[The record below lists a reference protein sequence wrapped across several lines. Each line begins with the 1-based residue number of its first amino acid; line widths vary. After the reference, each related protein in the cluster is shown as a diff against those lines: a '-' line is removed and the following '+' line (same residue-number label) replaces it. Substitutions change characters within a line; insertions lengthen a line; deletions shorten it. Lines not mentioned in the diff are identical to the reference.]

1 MNFPDEMSKEDIKNA
16 IDNDIYPQFL
26 ASKKQQQPEDNSS
39 DLVRGFKAYPSGLQE
54 TFGGAQTL
62 LGVGAEKTFGKSGVS
77 DYLIEKGSK
86 NLKEAEAEQQRTAK
100 PTDEFTN
107 AWEAGIGAVI
117 TDWLPYQIGSGAAN
131 LLETAA
137 VAATGAAVG
146 SIAVPGAGTLG
157 GGLTGFVSKK
167 LIQNGIKEA
176 AEKVLKERGKDAA
189 EAFIQAE
196 SKKVVSAEVAAL
208 AEAGAKKAIGSTAA
222 MVGQAGFHGMGEVT
236 GAAVQE
242 AERQGL
248 TARDI
253 DLGRVLPAVAVHS
266 AADFI
271 ANKIGLGALDG
282 LASPTKSMLLNVA
295 KSIGVTGLKEVPP
308 EVLQTAMELYG
319 AGLPLDDQAAIHK
332 YINTAAAAFG
342 MSVVPGGIGGM
353 RSRVVEKAADP
364 TAPDQ
369 TGLDQTNALGQIA
382 DPATADQGL
391 LALPAPEKLLALP
404 APATLVEPEPM
415 QPSLQNP
422 LGDFTYDNFNPEQM
436 RALNDLRKAD
446 GKPKLPQTFSIE
458 DIADLSPAKGVL
470 DALITAKSGYNGEQ
484 VTFQQLID
492 IAQLKNIDITTQGF
506 RDFLRRATGTEELEN
521 LSPPQLFAATKALDS
536 IEPFEEMTILPTDV
550 SNATHYTPQQYNKA
564 IGGIDLAFK
573 EVGGKPLGRQ
583 AMLTEI
589 KDFTGLK
596 DRDAER
602 ILQQAIRDG
611 HIEQR
616 DEVRN
621 VNGEQKV
628 VPSFMPAQNVE
639 QLPGGMDIRK
649 QKFKQ
654 ADGSTKEQFVY
665 YDNDEPVAR
674 FDDQYQAERYGIT
687 QQPDNVLDRIVKS
700 YKDQRGLRAQRYGV
714 LAEREIESR
723 KNPEINRAVT
733 TKQGEE
739 GATERLGELGITY
752 VEFKPEVKEALPE
765 IMRILAPALNKLGL
779 SRIGIKLA
787 DTIDN
792 GGTDGFYFKGIITIA
807 LDQDNPLGIMRHEV
821 IHALKA
827 LGVFTPSELKTL
839 EKFAKKSLAEGQFF
853 DQKMQDLYKE
863 KYLQTH
869 PDLNGFDEYMQEEVM
884 AEAFRYFT
892 GNKPPA
898 GFFQNMMYRLNAM
911 FRAIGNAFRSVKLT
925 TPEQIF
931 ADIESGEIGSRTGT
945 NEQEDN
951 APSYALRPNMS
962 TKEGIIQDGIKRYAE
977 ALKRHRIGEL
987 EFREMAPRKL
997 NALDKI
1003 HDGIVTRLQSSGI
1016 SKQEAEELVYQKVVP
1031 SARQSV
1037 YRPDEKRYSLVR
1049 PAVAG
1054 ETEISTQNPQGAK
1067 RKYDPITQMLS
1078 IDEAAVREGMKLNP
1092 KNKKAIINAIKGYGF
1107 IPNGTPDSQ
1116 AIEVFK
1122 QNIVNNLLY
1131 LYNSVPEDT
1140 RQRSKLW
1147 YDGANRMAID
1157 MGKAFGVTK
1166 EQVAGIMAA
1175 MSPQKDWFQN
1185 VSMAERALD
1194 ILTTQGNKSWDDN
1207 MLKYAESYVNESKDR
1222 KELEKRKMA
1231 FEKIKDV
1238 AKKGTTLDK
1247 MGPNEAAAFVR
1258 AYDEAFNSRE
1268 YRIVTPEGGFGGL
1281 VTKANGEPATMM
1293 WSTYDPI
1300 KKSVLIYRDG
1310 SRPNISNQ
1318 LGAEHKIRSFYN
1330 NIAAPKS
1337 DIGHVTIDTHAV
1349 AAALFEALAG
1359 SDEPV
1364 THNFGGTGKSSLIGV
1379 GGTYGIIADAYR
1391 TAAAQVNMLPRE
1403 MQSITWEAVRGLFNA
1418 DIKNTIKPKIRSEWE
1433 KYKKGELSF
1442 EQARENAVK
1451 IATTAQGVTDNKIP
1465 EPDWKDSGKGQ
1476 FVSAGGASYDKSFKP
1491 EGDVRLRPQESIREK
1506 LSVNLSAVTESIP
1519 GLAELY
1525 KRSKGKDLKAYA
1537 LLQRVAEARLNYL
1550 LGGTGAKI
1558 TVDDI
1563 KGVFLGDREPS
1574 IAAIISFDESQMKPV
1589 LAALAQFAE
1598 SFNQIQVHV
1607 RQPTA
1612 FKFGHK
1618 YGDGSYATVVYK
1630 IELKKSL
1637 SESAIAKIIDESG
1650 LQGFSV
1656 SKDTLTAYWVDENK
1670 NSQESKDEF
1679 AKQLKQVH
1687 KLVGKLDSNPKQTIE
1702 RLFVYGTKDSGAPI
1716 GYDKISGDLRTAEGS
1731 DTKTAKLIADYL
1743 DDGDIEPFKQK
1754 PLTQGQTKDQK
1765 LLYQIFTKLPEND
1778 LKNPLV
1784 RKAYN
1789 HLIKDLIKQYKTLPI
1804 KAEVVTNVT
1813 LNGNTYSYFGEKSEE
1828 LKEALSK
1835 GMTEAEADQAIKY
1848 LVDNYGEPNPA
1859 WKDGLLSKIEPDKV
1873 TLYGNIADNMRRD
1886 VSENNRLKVYKTA
1899 PQSFGPKNANFSGH
1913 PLLKDSGLK
1922 DINGYPMLFND
1933 LLRVVHDYYAHN
1945 LSNASFGPQGEFTA
1959 QRNHM
1964 AVTPDPWSRWAIIAE
1979 TRAQNAWQNFRPEV
1993 EGMSL
1998 KDRPYAA
2005 QKAALPPIDF
2015 VLTGNEKLDAPVRV
2029 LMDELT
2035 PAQRLGSLK
2044 ESDAGG
2050 FKGTSVKPP
2059 KPPKTAEKENVESP
2073 AGAVLSIRAPNTPAF
2088 KRWFGDSK
2096 VVNKDG
2102 SPKVMYHGTA
2112 RDITEFRP
2120 KQAGAIFVTEKPD
2133 FAEGFASN
2141 SINYMRGELLKQ
2153 NPDLKEEGA
2162 NYILDKAVKDG
2173 WLSKK
2178 EANNYR
2184 DLYMK
2189 GLEPDFD
2196 NIISLNEEGYLN
2208 FLDQYLTSSEN
2219 IMPLFVR
2226 AEKPFDYDDPKSI
2239 EAIRPFVKTKD
2250 ADDLLNRA
2258 SMGLWQAIESN
2269 MVQDAIKKA
2278 GFDSFYV
2285 NEGGVKNLAVYEPN
2299 QLKSATGNT
2308 GAFGR
2313 DTGDIRYAIRPPSG
2327 PVNEPLITKVGTQAT
2342 TKQQVTTAYEETVKA
2357 YKSSD
2362 LRQKARIALVDPSSA
2377 LAQSLAALPHFDM
2390 NGTLRA
2396 DMIYHAGKQG
2406 INLIKN
2412 GMVTGDV
2419 VVSKDGSLEVKDSK
2433 DNLAAAAKLA
2443 DSIDNNPY
2451 VRATTDKGRSVSGR
2465 QYVGEIARILRGAD
2479 IIADDAQTR
2488 ADGLAKIAASK
2499 AMYKRVK
2506 GMPLT
2511 KQRVALVRQ
2520 MAKLRSEGLKESKVN
2535 REKQVNKAQI
2545 AWAEHQLKSVPE
2557 VKEILRIWKAVNTGL
2572 VDLHESVGI
2581 LSKERADE
2589 FRGRDRYVPL
2599 FKAREDL
2606 EDTVFN
2612 FSGTGAKSVAKGHK
2626 LEGSEAIRNIWENV
2640 DKQYASM
2647 VATAYENQTRKV
2659 AAEQLISL
2667 SPTTGSKFAE
2677 TTKNPKDSRINL
2689 RYLEDGKIV
2698 NVIVENPND
2707 VAAFQMMNYELG
2719 PIMKAVSGLSKTL
2732 RVGALLNPMFWLK
2745 QLIRDPI
2752 HATIV
2757 AGTGIITPFH
2767 SARGFIKILS
2777 KNSKEADI
2785 LARHGVIGAY
2795 DSTLSMAQYLKD
2807 VGKEGSTPSG
2817 MQKLFHKLMSIH
2829 EASDAATRVEIFKK
2843 AKADG
2848 IKKGMTEEDA
2858 INYGVFK
2865 AREAINFAVHGNS
2878 STINQLRHSIPFF
2891 SAALTSLDTVYRS
2904 ATGFGLSGKE
2914 KAEAKAQFK
2923 RRAMMMFAMS
2933 LAYAMMLQGD
2943 EEYEKLPD
2951 HVKDNNWLMPNPVG
2965 KGFIKF
2971 ATPFEVGFL
2980 FKTIPEVMV
2989 RTMAGTSTGKEAIAS
3004 IQKGLIQ
3011 NLPGGG
3017 VIFSQAIKPA
3027 VEVITNHSFFTGNP
3041 VESIGDQGKSVAN
3054 RGQRASETA
3063 KMLSR
3068 FGLDKIGLSPAKI
3081 DHLIQGYFAEL
3092 GTFVTSAVDTLI
3104 YAAEG
3109 KTPPAKNFESMQAL
3123 KPFLT
3128 DRNVNKAVSDFYEIE
3143 KSAREVVT
3151 DLNDM
3156 KKKGM
3161 IKDIAALV
3169 GDEENRKKIAIEP
3182 MLRKTM
3188 EGMAKIRAQIGYLR
3202 ENEAGM
3208 TAEDRRDKINEL
3220 TQYMNQYAAQGVK
3233 AAKSMGLR

>member
-1 MNFPDEMSKEDIKNA
+1 MSIEAQLFDGTVLEFPDGTERSVIESTVQRLTAERRPKD
-16 IDNDIYPQFL
+16 D
-26 ASKKQQQPEDNSS
+26 SS

-54 TFGGAQTL
+54 TFGGAQAL

-77 DYLIEKGSK
+77 DYLIERGTK

-107 AWEAGIGAVI
+107 AWEAGIGTVI

-137 VAATGAAVG
+137 VAATGAVVG

-208 AEAGAKKAIGSTAA
+208 AEAGAKKAIGSGAA

-236 GAAVQE
+236 SGAVQE

-253 DLGRVLPAVAVHS
+253 DLGRVLPAVAIHS

-271 ANKIGLGALDG
+271 SNKIGLGALDG
-282 LASPTKSMLLNVA
+282 LAAPTKSMLLNVA
-295 KSIGVTGLKEVPP
+295 KSIGVTGFKEVPP
-308 EVLQTAMELYG
+308 ELLQTAMELYG
-319 AGLPLDDQAAIHK
+319 AGLPLDDQEAINK

-353 RSRVVEKAADP
+353 RSRVVEKAA
-364 TAPDQ
+364 APDQ
-369 TGLDQTNALGQIA
+369 TGLDQTNALGQTPDQLGQQTAIPLDNFAPANPADAFHPAIA
-382 DPATADQGL
+382 GQS
-391 LALPAPEKLLALP
+391 LLALP

-415 QPSLQNP
+415 QTSLQNP
-422 LGDFTYDNFNPEQM
+422 LGSFTYDNFTPVQIK
-436 RALNDLRKAD
+436 ALNDLRKAE

-470 DALITAKSGYNGEQ
+470 DSLITAKSGYNGEQ

-506 RDFLRRATGTEELEN
+506 RDFLRRATGTEKLED

-536 IEPFEEMTILPTDV
+536 VQPFEEMTILPADV
-550 SNATHYTPQQYNKA
+550 SNATHYTPDQYNKA

-573 EVGGKPLGRQ
+573 EIEGKPLGRQ

-602 ILQQAIRDG
+602 ILQQAIREG

-665 YDNDEPVAR
+665 YDNDEPVAK

-700 YKDQRGLRAQRYGV
+700 YKDQRGLRAQRYGA

-765 IMRILAPALNKLGL
+765 IMNILAPALNKLGL

-945 NEQEDN
+945 AEVGQPRYSINDKKETAPEGIPQNLFDLQRKYAKITAMANERIPSKLNSKGVAPRTQDLKREETMSFRRLNKAVEDYVGVENDGDTANAAYKMLVRLAEASNKFNEDN
-951 APSYALRPNMS
+951 D
-962 TKEGIIQDGIKRYAE
+962 I
-977 ALKRHRIGEL
+977 
-987 EFREMAPRKL
+987 
-997 NALDKI
+997 
-1003 HDGIVTRLQSSGI
+1003 
-1016 SKQEAEELVYQKVVP
+1016 
-1031 SARQSV
+1031 
-1037 YRPDEKRYSLVR
+1037 RYSLVR

-1092 KNKKAIINAIKGYGF
+1092 KNKKAIISAIKGYGF
-1107 IPNGTPDSQ
+1107 IPNDTPDSQ
-1116 AIEVFK
+1116 VIEVFK

-1194 ILTTQGNKSWDDN
+1194 VLTTQGNKAWDAN
-1207 MLKYAESYVNESKDR
+1207 MLKYAESYVNEAKDR
-1222 KELEKRKMA
+1222 AELEKRQIA
-1231 FEKIKDV
+1231 FEQIKKV
-1238 AKKGTTLDK
+1238 AKKGTVLDK
-1247 MGPNEAAAFVR
+1247 MNANDAAAFIR
-1258 AYDEAFNSRE
+1258 AYDEAFNSRD
-1268 YRIVTPEGGFGGL
+1268 YRIVTPEGGFGGF

-1318 LGAEHKIRSFYN
+1318 LGEEHKIRSFYN

-1391 TAAAQVNMLPRE
+1391 TAAAQVGMLPRE

-1418 DIKNTIKPKIRSEWE
+1418 DIKNTIKPKIRDEWS

-1451 IATTAQGVTDNKIP
+1451 IATSAQGVTDNKIP
-1465 EPDWKDSGKGQ
+1465 EPDWKDSGKGK
-1476 FVSAGGASYDKSFKP
+1476 FVSAGGTSYDKSFKP
-1491 EGDVRLRPQESIREK
+1491 EGGVRLRPKESIREK
-1506 LSVNLSAVTESIP
+1506 LSVNLAAVTESIP
-1519 GLAELY
+1519 GLKELY
-1525 KRSKGKDLKAYA
+1525 ERAKGKDLNAYK
-1537 LLQRVAEARLNYL
+1537 LLQRVAEARLRFL
-1550 LGGTGAKI
+1550 LGGTKAKI

-1574 IAAIISFDESQMKPV
+1574 IASIIAFDESEMKPV

-1612 FKFGHK
+1612 YEFGHK
-1618 YGDGSYATVVYK
+1618 YGDGSYATAVYR

-1637 SESAIAKIIDESG
+1637 NEATIAQIIEESG
-1650 LQGFSV
+1650 LKGFSV
-1656 SKDTLTAYWVDENK
+1656 SKDTLTAYWVDNNVKGSE
-1670 NSQESKDEF
+1670 DEF
-1679 AKQLKQVH
+1679 AKQIKQVND
-1687 KLVGKLDSNPKQTIE
+1687 LVGKLDSKPKQSIE

-1743 DDGDIEPFKQK
+1743 EDGDIKPFKQK

-1765 LLYQIFTKLPEND
+1765 LLYQIFTKLPNND

-1789 HLIKDLIKQYKTLPI
+1789 HLTKDLIKQYKTLPI
-1804 KAEVVTNVT
+1804 KAEVVTDVT
-1813 LNGNTYSYFGEKSEE
+1813 LDGKTYSYFGKESKK
-1828 LKEALSK
+1828 LKDALSR

-1859 WKDGLLSKIEPDKV
+1859 WTGMLGKIKRDES

-1886 VSENNRLKVYKTA
+1886 VSENNRLKVYKTS
-1899 PQSFGPKNANFSGH
+1899 PETFGPKGSNFAGH

-1945 LSNASFGPQGEFTA
+1945 LSNATFGPSGEFAA

-1998 KDRPYAA
+1998 MDRPYAA

-2015 VLTGNEKLDAPVRV
+2015 VLTGDEKLDAPVRV

-2044 ESDAGG
+2044 ESDAKD

-2073 AGAVLSIRAPNTPAF
+2073 AGA
-2088 KRWFGDSK
+2088 
-2096 VVNKDG
+2096 
-2102 SPKVMYHGTA
+2102 
-2112 RDITEFRP
+2112 
-2120 KQAGAIFVTEKPD
+2120 
-2133 FAEGFASN
+2133 
-2141 SINYMRGELLKQ
+2141 
-2153 NPDLKEEGA
+2153 
-2162 NYILDKAVKDG
+2162 
-2173 WLSKK
+2173 
-2178 EANNYR
+2178 
-2184 DLYMK
+2184 
-2189 GLEPDFD
+2189 
-2196 NIISLNEEGYLN
+2196 SL
-2208 FLDQYLTSSEN
+2208 
-2219 IMPLFVR
+2219 
-2226 AEKPFDYDDPKSI
+2226 
-2239 EAIRPFVKTKD
+2239 
-2250 ADDLLNRA
+2250 
-2258 SMGLWQAIESN
+2258 
-2269 MVQDAIKKA
+2269 
-2278 GFDSFYV
+2278 
-2285 NEGGVKNLAVYEPN
+2285 
-2299 QLKSATGNT
+2299 
-2308 GAFGR
+2308 
-2313 DTGDIRYAIRPPSG
+2313 AIRPPSG

-2390 NGTLRA
+2390 NGTLRG
-2396 DMIYHAGKQG
+2396 DMVYHAGKQG

-2419 VVSKDGSLEVKDSK
+2419 VVNKDGSLVVKDSK

-2465 QYVGEIARILRGAD
+2465 QYVGEVARILRGAD

-2667 SPTTGSKFAE
+2667 SPPTGSKFAE
-2677 TTKNPKDSRINL
+2677 ITKNPKDSRINL

-2757 AGTGIITPFH
+2757 AGTGVITPFH

-2817 MQKLFHKLMSIH
+2817 MQRLFHKLMTIH

-2878 STINQLRHSIPFF
+2878 STINQLRHAIPFF
-2891 SAALTSLDTVYRS
+2891 SAALTSLDTVYRA

-2923 RRAMMMFAMS
+2923 RRAMMMFLMS
-2933 LAYAMMLQGD
+2933 LAYAFMLQGD

-2951 HVKDNNWLMPNPVG
+2951 YVKDNNWLMPNPVG

-3068 FGLDKIGLSPAKI
+3068 FGLDNIGLSPAKI

-3092 GTFVTSAVDTLI
+3092 GTFTTSAVDTLI
-3104 YAAEG
+3104 YSAEG

-3143 KSAREVVT
+3143 KSAREVVA

-3161 IKDIAALV
+3161 IKDIRELV
-3169 GDEENRKKIAIEP
+3169 GDEEKRKQIAIEP

-3208 TAEDRRDKINEL
+3208 TPEARRDRINEL

>member
-26 ASKKQQQPEDNSS
+26 ASRKQQPQEDNSS

-62 LGVGAEKTFGKSGVS
+62 LGVGAEKTFGKNSVS

-208 AEAGAKKAIGSTAA
+208 AEAGAKKAIGTGAA
-222 MVGQAGFHGMGEVT
+222 LVGQAGFQGMGEVT
-236 GAAVQE
+236 SGAVQE

-253 DLGRVLPAVAVHS
+253 DLGRVLPAVAIHS

-271 ANKIGLGALDG
+271 SNKIGLGALDG

-295 KSIGVTGLKEVPP
+295 KSIGVTGFKQVPP
-308 EVLQTAMELYG
+308 ELLQTAMELYG
-319 AGLPLDDQAAIHK
+319 AGLPLDDQEAINK

-353 RSRVVEKAADP
+353 RSRVAEKAADP

-382 DPATADQGL
+382 DPVTAGQGL

-492 IAQLKNIDITTQGF
+492 IAQLKNVDISTQGF
-506 RDFLRRATGTEELEN
+506 RDFLRRATGAEELEN

-573 EVGGKPLGRQ
+573 EVEGKPLGRQ

-700 YKDQRGLRAQRYGV
+700 YKDQRGLRAQRYGA

-765 IMRILAPALNKLGL
+765 IMKILAPALNKLGL

-945 NEQEDN
+945 
-951 APSYALRPNMS
+951 
-962 TKEGIIQDGIKRYAE
+962 AE
-977 ALKRHRIGEL
+977 VGQ
-987 EFREMAPRKL
+987 P
-997 NALDKI
+997 
-1003 HDGIVTRLQSSGI
+1003 
-1016 SKQEAEELVYQKVVP
+1016 
-1031 SARQSV
+1031 
-1037 YRPDEKRYSLVR
+1037 RYSLVR

-1194 ILTTQGNKSWDDN
+1194 VLTTQGQKAWDAN

-1222 KELEKRKMA
+1222 AEKEKRQMA
-1231 FEKIKDV
+1231 FEKIKKV
-1238 AKKGTTLDK
+1238 AKRGTVLDD
-1247 MGPNEAAAFVR
+1247 MSANDAAAFIR
-1258 AYDEAFNSRE
+1258 AYDEAFNSRD
-1268 YRIVTPEGGFGGL
+1268 YRIVTPEGGFGGF
-1281 VTKANGEPATMM
+1281 VTKADGEPATMM

-1318 LGAEHKIRSFYN
+1318 LGEEHKIRSFYN

-1359 SDEPV
+1359 SDSPV

-1391 TAAAQVNMLPRE
+1391 TAAKEVGLLPRE
-1403 MQSITWEAVRGLFNA
+1403 MQSITWEAVRGLFDA
-1418 DIKNTIKPKIRSEWE
+1418 DTKSTIKPKIRDEWSR
-1433 KYKKGELSF
+1433 YKKGEISF
-1442 EQARENAVK
+1442 DEARENAVK
-1451 IATTAQGVTDNKIP
+1451 IALAARSVTDGKIP
-1465 EPDWKDSGKGQ
+1465 EPDWKDSGKGK
-1476 FVSAGGASYDKSFKP
+1476 FVSAGGTSYDKSFKP
-1491 EGDVRLRPQESIREK
+1491 EGGVRLRKKESVREK
-1506 LSVNLSAVTESIP
+1506 LSVNLAAVTESIP

-1525 KRSKGKDLKAYA
+1525 ERAKGKDLKAYA
-1537 LLQRVAEARLNYL
+1537 LLQRVAEARLRYL
-1550 LGGTGAKI
+1550 LGGTDAKI

-1574 IAAIISFDESQMKPV
+1574 IASIIAFDESEMQPV

-1618 YGDGSYATVVYK
+1618 YGDGSYATAVYR

-1637 SESAIAKIIDESG
+1637 NEAAIAQIIEESG
-1650 LQGFSV
+1650 LKGFSV
-1656 SKDTLTAYWVDENK
+1656 SKDTLTAYWVDDNVK
-1670 NSQESKDEF
+1670 GSQDEF
-1679 AKQLKQVH
+1679 AKQLKQVN
-1687 KLVGKLDSNPKQTIE
+1687 KLVGLGSKPKQTIE
-1702 RLFVYGTKDSGAPI
+1702 RLFVYGTRESGAPI

-1743 DDGDIEPFKQK
+1743 NDSDLKPFKQK
-1754 PLTQGQTKDQK
+1754 PLSKGQTKDQQ
-1765 LLYQIFTKLPEND
+1765 LLAAIFDMLPTND

-1789 HLIKDLIKQYKTLPI
+1789 HLIKDLVSQYKVLPV
-1804 KAEVVTNVT
+1804 KAEVVTDVIID
-1813 LNGNTYSYFGEKSEE
+1813 GKPYSYFGKKSAE
-1828 LKEALSK
+1828 LKKVLSQ

-1859 WKDGLLSKIEPDKV
+1859 WKGMLAKIEPYNLDI
-1873 TLYGNIADNMRRD
+1873 YGSNSGAVRKD
-1886 VSENNRLKVYKTA
+1886 VSENNRLKIYKTS
-1899 PQSFGPKNANFSGH
+1899 PQTFGPKGVNFAGH

-1933 LLRVVHDYYAHN
+1933 VLRVVHDYYAHN
-1945 LSNASFGPQGEFTA
+1945 LSEASFGPQGEFAA

-1964 AVTPDPWSRWAIIAE
+1964 AVTPDPWSRWALIAE
-1979 TRAQNAWQNFRPEV
+1979 TRAQNAWQNFRKEA
-1993 EGMSL
+1993 EGKSL
-1998 KDRPYAA
+1998 SERGFSD
-2005 QKAALPPIDF
+2005 QKAALPPIEF
-2015 VLTGNEKLDAPVRV
+2015 ALTGNEEIDAPIRK
-2029 LMDELT
+2029 LMEELT

-2044 ESDAGG
+2044 ESDAKD

-2059 KPPKTAEKENVESP
+2059 KPPKAAEKENVESP
-2073 AGAVLSIRAPNTPAF
+2073 AGAALSIRAPNTPAF

-2096 VVNKDG
+2096 IVDKDG
-2102 SPKVMYHGTA
+2102 NPKVMYHGTA

-2120 KQAGAIFVTEKPD
+2120 KQAGAIFITEYPE
-2133 FAEGFASN
+2133 FAQIFSGMSEAYVSKEAFNNLSPAEKRRIANQGIA
-2141 SINYMRGELLKQ
+2141 IALK
-2153 NPDLKEEGA
+2153 NND
-2162 NYILDKAVKDG
+2162 IDKASAAKLRSLPPQEAFNSVDAVQQLVDKN
-2173 WLSKK
+2173 LSS
-2178 EANNYR
+2178 
-2184 DLYMK
+2184 YM
-2189 GLEPDFD
+2189 
-2196 NIISLNEEGYLN
+2196 
-2208 FLDQYLTSSEN
+2208 N

-2226 AEKPFDYDDPKSI
+2226 AEKPFDYEN
-2239 EAIRPFVKTKD
+2239 EADVIALTEALTLSETR
-2250 ADDLLNRA
+2250 LLKPELANKI
-2258 SMGLWQAIESN
+2258 GKGEWDYIESPRL
-2269 MVQDAIKKA
+2269 QKAIKKL
-2278 GFDSFYV
+2278 GYDSFYV

-2362 LRQKARIALVDPSSA
+2362 LREKARIALIDPSSS
-2377 LAQSLAALPHFDM
+2377 LAQRLAASAHFDM

-2396 DMIYHAGKQG
+2396 DMIYHAKAQG
-2406 INLIKN
+2406 INLIKT

-2419 VVSKDGSLEVKDSK
+2419 VVNKDGSLVVKDSK

-2465 QYVGEIARILRGAD
+2465 QYVGEVARILRGAD

-2757 AGTGIITPFH
+2757 AGTGVITPFH

-2817 MQKLFHKLMSIH
+2817 MQKLFHKLMTIH

-2878 STINQLRHSIPFF
+2878 STINQLRHAIPFF

-2923 RRAMMMFAMS
+2923 RRAMMMVAMS
-2933 LAYAMMLQGD
+2933 FAYAMMLQGD

-2989 RTMAGTSTGKEAIAS
+2989 RTMSGTSTGKEAIAS

-3054 RGQRASETA
+3054 RGQRATETA

-3092 GTFVTSAVDTLI
+3092 GTFITSAVDTLI

-3109 KTPPAKNFESMQAL
+3109 KTPPDKNFESMQVM

-3161 IKDIAALV
+3161 IKDITALV
-3169 GDEENRKKIAIEP
+3169 GDEEKRKQIAIEP

-3208 TAEDRRDKINEL
+3208 TPEARRDRINEL

-3233 AAKSMGLR
+3233 AAKAIGLR

>member
-1 MNFPDEMSKEDIKNA
+1 MSIEAQLFDGTVIEFPDGTERSVIESTVQRLTAERK
-16 IDNDIYPQFL
+16 PQ
-26 ASKKQQQPEDNSS
+26 DNSS
-39 DLVRGFKAYPSGLQE
+39 DLVRGFKSYLPGTQE
-54 TFGGAQTL
+54 IFGGAQTL
-62 LGVGAEKTFGKSGVS
+62 LGVGAEKGFGKNSVS

-107 AWEAGIGAVI
+107 AWDAGIVSVVA
-117 TDWLPYQIGSGAAN
+117 DWLPYQIGSGAAN

-137 VAATGAAVG
+137 VSMTGAALG
-146 SIAVPGAGTLG
+146 SAAVPGVGTIG
-157 GGLTGFVSKK
+157 GGLTGLVSKQ
-167 LIQNGIKEA
+167 LIKKGVKEA
-176 AEKVLKERGKDAA
+176 AEQVLKERGKDAA
-189 EAFIQAE
+189 EAFVQAE
-196 SKKVVSAEVAAL
+196 AKKVVSAEVAAL
-208 AEAGAKKAIGSTAA
+208 AEAGAKKAIGSGAA
-222 MVGQAGFHGMGEVT
+222 MIGQAGFHGMGEVT
-236 GAAVQE
+236 SAAVQE

-253 DLGRVLPAVAVHS
+253 DFGRVLPAVATHS

-271 ANKIGLGALDG
+271 SNKIGLGALDG

-295 KSIGVTGLKEVPP
+295 KNIGVTGLKEIPP

-319 AGLPLDDQAAIHK
+319 AGLPLDDQAAINK

-353 RSRVVEKAADP
+353 RSRVAEKAADK

-369 TGLDQTNALGQIA
+369 TGLDQTNALNQLPDQTSQIVDSNIA
-382 DPATADQGL
+382 NPQVNIPLQEFEQSNPVDSFHPAIAGQGL
-391 LALPAPEKLLALP
+391 LALPAPAK
-404 APATLVEPEPM
+404 LVEPEPM

-422 LGDFTYDNFNPEQM
+422 LGDFTYDNFTPVQIK
-436 RALNDLRKAD
+436 ALNDLRKAE

-470 DALITAKSGYNGEQ
+470 DSLITAKSGYNGEQ
-484 VTFQQLID
+484 VTFQQLLD

-521 LSPPQLFAATKALDS
+521 LSPPQLFAATKALDN
-536 IEPFEEMTILPTDV
+536 IEPFEEMTILPANV
-550 SNATHYTPQQYNKA
+550 SNATHYTPDQYNKA

-573 EVGGKPLGRQ
+573 EVEGKPLGRQ

-602 ILQQAIRDG
+602 ILQQAIRGG

-665 YDNDEPVAR
+665 YDNDEPVAK

-700 YKDQRGLRAQRYGV
+700 YKDQRGLRAQRYGA

-765 IMRILAPALNKLGL
+765 IMKILAPALNKLGL

-892 GNKPPA
+892 GTKPPA

-945 NEQEDN
+945 
-951 APSYALRPNMS
+951 
-962 TKEGIIQDGIKRYAE
+962 AE
-977 ALKRHRIGEL
+977 VGQ
-987 EFREMAPRKL
+987 P
-997 NALDKI
+997 
-1003 HDGIVTRLQSSGI
+1003 
-1016 SKQEAEELVYQKVVP
+1016 
-1031 SARQSV
+1031 
-1037 YRPDEKRYSLVR
+1037 RYSLVR

-1107 IPNGTPDSQ
+1107 IPNGTPDNQ

-1194 ILTTQGNKSWDDN
+1194 VLTTQGNKAWDAN
-1207 MLKYAESYVNESKDR
+1207 MLKYAESYVNEAKDR
-1222 KELEKRKMA
+1222 AELEKRQIA
-1231 FEKIKDV
+1231 FEQIKKV
-1238 AKKGTTLDK
+1238 AKKGTVLDK
-1247 MGPNEAAAFVR
+1247 MNANDAAAFIR
-1258 AYDEAFNSRE
+1258 AYDEAFNSRD
-1268 YRIVTPEGGFGGL
+1268 YRIVTPEGGFGGF

-1318 LGAEHKIRSFYN
+1318 LGEEHKIRSFYN

-1391 TAAAQVNMLPRE
+1391 TAAAQVGMLPRE

-1418 DIKNTIKPKIRSEWE
+1418 DIKNTIKPKIRDEWS

-1451 IATTAQGVTDNKIP
+1451 IATSAQGVTDNKIP
-1465 EPDWKDSGKGQ
+1465 EPDWKDSGKGK
-1476 FVSAGGASYDKSFKP
+1476 FVSAGGTSYDKSFKP
-1491 EGDVRLRPQESIREK
+1491 EGGVRLRPKESIREK
-1506 LSVNLSAVTESIP
+1506 LSVNLAAVTESIP
-1519 GLAELY
+1519 GLKELY
-1525 KRSKGKDLKAYA
+1525 ARAKGKDLKAYA
-1537 LLQRVAEARLNYL
+1537 LLQRVAEARLKFL
-1550 LGGTGAKI
+1550 LGGTNAKI

-1574 IAAIISFDESQMKPV
+1574 IASIIAFDESEMKPV

-1612 FKFGHK
+1612 YDFGHK
-1618 YGDGSYATVVYK
+1618 YGDGSYATAVYR

-1637 SESAIAKIIDESG
+1637 NEAAIAQIIEESG
-1650 LQGFSV
+1650 LKGFSV
-1656 SKDTLTAYWVDENK
+1656 SKDTLTAYWVDDNVK
-1670 NSQESKDEF
+1670 GSQDEF
-1679 AKQLKQVH
+1679 AKQIKQVND
-1687 KLVGKLDSNPKQTIE
+1687 LVGKLDSKPKQSIE
-1702 RLFVYGTKDSGAPI
+1702 RLFVYGTEDSGAPI

-1743 DDGDIEPFKQK
+1743 EDGDIKPFKQK

-1765 LLYQIFTKLPEND
+1765 LLYQIFTKLPNNN

-1789 HLIKDLIKQYKTLPI
+1789 HLTKDLIKQYKTLPI
-1804 KAEVVTNVT
+1804 KAEVVTDVT
-1813 LNGNTYSYFGEKSEE
+1813 LDGETYSYFGKESKK
-1828 LKEALSK
+1828 LKDALSR

-1859 WKDGLLSKIEPDKV
+1859 WTGMLGKIKRDES

-1886 VSENNRLKVYKTA
+1886 VSENNRLKVYKTS
-1899 PQSFGPKNANFSGH
+1899 PETFGPKGSNFAGH

-1945 LSNASFGPQGEFTA
+1945 LSNATFGPSGEFAA

-1998 KDRPYAA
+1998 MDRPYAA

-2015 VLTGNEKLDAPVRV
+2015 VLTGDEKLDAPVRV

-2044 ESDAGG
+2044 ESDAKD

-2059 KPPKTAEKENVESP
+2059 KPPKPAEKENVESP
-2073 AGAVLSIRAPNTPAF
+2073 AGASLSIRAPNTPAF

-2096 VVNKDG
+2096 IVDQDG
-2102 SPKVMYHGTA
+2102 NPKVMYHGTA

-2120 KQAGAIFVTEKPD
+2120 KQAGAIFVTEYPE
-2133 FAEGFASN
+2133 FAQIFSGMSEAYVSKEAFN
-2141 SINYMRGELLKQ
+2141 SLSPAEQRKVANQGIAIALK
-2153 NPDLKEEGA
+2153 NND
-2162 NYILDKAVKDG
+2162 IDKASAAKLRSSPPQEAFNSVDAVQQLVDKN
-2173 WLSKK
+2173 LSS
-2178 EANNYR
+2178 
-2184 DLYMK
+2184 YM
-2189 GLEPDFD
+2189 
-2196 NIISLNEEGYLN
+2196 
-2208 FLDQYLTSSEN
+2208 N

-2226 AEKPFDYDDPKSI
+2226 AEKPFDYEN
-2239 EAIRPFVKTKD
+2239 EADVVALTEALTLSETR
-2250 ADDLLNRA
+2250 LLKPELANKI
-2258 SMGLWQAIESN
+2258 GKGEWDYIESPRL
-2269 MVQDAIKKA
+2269 QKAIKKL
-2278 GFDSFYV
+2278 GYDSFYV
-2285 NEGGVKNLAVYEPN
+2285 NESGVKNLAVYKPN

-2327 PVNEPLITKVGTQAT
+2327 PVNEPLITKIGAQAT

-2362 LRQKARIALVDPSSA
+2362 LREKARIAMLDPSSS
-2377 LAQSLAALPHFDM
+2377 LAQRLAASPHFDM

-2396 DMIYHAGKQG
+2396 DMIYHAKAQG

-2412 GMVTGDV
+2412 GMVSGDV
-2419 VVSKDGSLEVKDSK
+2419 ALNKDGSLVVKESK

-2443 DSIDNNPY
+2443 DSIDKNPY

-2479 IIADDAQTR
+2479 IIADDAKTR
-2488 ADGLAKIAASK
+2488 AAGLAKIATSK
-2499 AMYKRVK
+2499 ALYKRVK

-2520 MAKLRSEGLKESKVN
+2520 MAKMRSEGLKESKIN

-2545 AWAEHQLKSVPE
+2545 AWAEHQIQSVPE

-2612 FSGTGAKSVAKGHK
+2612 FSGSGAKSVAKGHK

-2667 SPTTGSKFAE
+2667 SPPTGSKFAE
-2677 TTKNPKDSRINL
+2677 ITKNPKDSRINL

-2752 HATIV
+2752 HASIV
-2757 AGTGIITPFH
+2757 GGTGIITPLH
-2767 SARGFIKILS
+2767 SARGFIQILTN
-2777 KNSKEADI
+2777 NSKEAKI
-2785 LARHGVIGAY
+2785 LARRGVIGAF

-2807 VGKEGSTPSG
+2807 VGKESATPSG
-2817 MQKLFHKLMSIH
+2817 TQKLFHKLMRIH

-2843 AKADG
+2843 ARADG
-2848 IKKGMTEEDA
+2848 IKKGMTPEDA
-2858 INYGVFK
+2858 ENYGVFK

-2878 STINQLRHSIPFF
+2878 ATLNQLRHSIPFF
-2891 SAALTSLDTVYRS
+2891 SAALTSLDTVYRA
-2904 ATGFGLSGKE
+2904 ATGYGLSGKE

-2923 RRAMMMFAMS
+2923 RRAMMMMAMS
-2933 LAYAMMLQGD
+2933 FAYAMMLQGD

-2951 HVKDNNWLMPNPVG
+2951 YIKDNNWLMPNPVG
-2965 KGFIKF
+2965 NGFLKI

-2980 FKTIPEVMV
+2980 FKTIPEVIV
-2989 RTMAGTSTGKEAIAS
+2989 RSMSGTSTGKEAIAS

-3041 VESIGDQGKSVAN
+3041 VESIGDQGKSIAN

-3092 GTFVTSAVDTLI
+3092 GTFATSAADTVIYEVD
-3104 YAAEG
+3104 G

-3143 KSAREVVT
+3143 KSARETVT

-3161 IKDIAALV
+3161 LKEIKELIS
-3169 GDEENRKKIAIEP
+3169 DEEKRKQIAIEP
-3182 MLRKTM
+3182 ALRKTM

-3208 TAEDRRDKINEL
+3208 TPEARRDRINEL

-3233 AAKSMGLR
+3233 AAKTMGLR

>member
-1 MNFPDEMSKEDIKNA
+1 MDFPDEMSKEDIKSA
-16 IDNDIYPQFL
+16 IDNDIYPKIL
-26 ASKKQQQPEDNSS
+26 ASKKQQPTEDNSS
-39 DLVRGFKAYPSGLQE
+39 DLVRGFKSYLPGTQE
-54 TFGGAQTL
+54 IFGGAQTL

-86 NLKEAEAEQQRTAK
+86 NLKEAETEQQRTAK
-100 PTDEFTN
+100 PTDEFTS
-107 AWEAGIGAVI
+107 AWEAGIGTVI

-137 VAATGAAVG
+137 VSAAGAALG
-146 SIAVPGAGTLG
+146 SVAVPGVGTVG
-157 GGLTGFVSKK
+157 GGLTGLVSKQ
-167 LIQNGIKEA
+167 LIKKGVKEA
-176 AEKVLKERGKDAA
+176 SEQILKERGKDAA

-196 SKKVVSAEVAAL
+196 AKKVVSAEVAAI
-208 AEAGAKKAIGSTAA
+208 AEAGAKKAIGSGTA
-222 MVGQAGFHGMGEVT
+222 MIGQAGFHGMGEVT
-236 GAAVQE
+236 SAAVQE
-242 AERQGL
+242 AEKQGL

-253 DLGRVLPAVAVHS
+253 DLGRVLPAAAVHS

-282 LASPTKSMLLNVA
+282 LASPTRSMLLNVV
-295 KSIGVTGLKEVPP
+295 KSVGVTGLKEVPP

-353 RSRVVEKAADP
+353 RSRVAEKAADP
-364 TAPDQ
+364 TQ
-369 TGLDQTNALGQIA
+369 TGLDQTNALGQTPDQLGQQTAIPLDNFAPANPVDAFHPAIA
-382 DPATADQGL
+382 GQS
-391 LALPAPEKLLALP
+391 LLALP

-422 LGDFTYDNFNPEQM
+422 LGSFTYDNFTPVQIK
-436 RALNDLRKAD
+436 ALNDLRKAD
-446 GKPKLPQTFSIE
+446 GKPKLPESFSIE

-470 DALITAKSGYNGEQ
+470 DALVTAKSGYNGEQ

-492 IAQLKNIDITTQGF
+492 IAQLKNVDITTQGF
-506 RDFLRRATGTEELEN
+506 RDFLRRATGTEKLED

-536 IEPFEEMTILPTDV
+536 VQPFEEMTILPADI
-550 SNATHYTPQQYNKA
+550 SNATHYTPDQYNKA

-573 EVGGKPLGRQ
+573 EVEGKPLGRQ

-602 ILQQAIRDG
+602 ILQQAIREG
-611 HIEQR
+611 HLEQR

-639 QLPGGMDIRK
+639 QLPGGMDIRQ

-654 ADGSTKEQFVY
+654 ADGSVKEQFVY
-665 YDNDEPVAR
+665 HENDEPVAK

-687 QQPDNVLDRIVKS
+687 QQPDSVLDRIVKS
-700 YKDQRGLRAQRYGV
+700 YKDQRGLRAQRYGA

-739 GATERLGELGITY
+739 GATERLGELGIDY
-752 VEFKPEVKEALPE
+752 VEFKPEVKEALPD
-765 IMRILAPALNKLGL
+765 IMKILAPALNKLGL

-787 DTIDN
+787 ESIDN
-792 GGTDGFYFKGIITIA
+792 GKTDAFYFKGIITLA
-807 LDQDNPLGIMRHEV
+807 LDQDNPLGAMRHEV
-821 IHALKA
+821 VHALKA

-853 DQKMQDLYKE
+853 DQQMQDLYKE
-863 KYLQTH
+863 KYLQAH

-892 GNKPPA
+892 GTKPPA
-898 GFFQNMMYRLNAM
+898 GFFQNLMYRLNAM

-931 ADIESGEIGSRTGT
+931 SDIESGKIGSRTGT
-945 NEQEDN
+945 
-951 APSYALRPNMS
+951 
-962 TKEGIIQDGIKRYAE
+962 AE
-977 ALKRHRIGEL
+977 VGQ
-987 EFREMAPRKL
+987 P
-997 NALDKI
+997 
-1003 HDGIVTRLQSSGI
+1003 
-1016 SKQEAEELVYQKVVP
+1016 
-1031 SARQSV
+1031 
-1037 YRPDEKRYSLVR
+1037 RYSLVR

-1054 ETEISTQNPQGAK
+1054 ETEISTQNPQGVN

-1194 ILTTQGNKSWDDN
+1194 VLTTQGNKAWDAN
-1207 MLKYAESYVNESKDR
+1207 MLKYAESYVNEAKDR
-1222 KELEKRKMA
+1222 AEFEKRQMA
-1231 FEKIKDV
+1231 FEQIKKV
-1238 AKKGTTLDK
+1238 AKRGTVLDK
-1247 MGPNEAAAFVR
+1247 MNADDAAAFIR
-1258 AYDEAFNSRE
+1258 AYDEAFNSRD
-1268 YRIVTPEGGFGGL
+1268 YRIVTPEGGFGGF
-1281 VTKANGEPATMM
+1281 VTKGDGTPATMM

-1310 SRPNISNQ
+1310 SRPNISDQ
-1318 LGAEHKIRSFYN
+1318 LGEEHKIRSFYN

-1391 TAAAQVNMLPRE
+1391 TAAAQVGMLPRE

-1418 DIKNTIKPKIRSEWE
+1418 DIKNTIKPKIRAEWS

-1451 IATTAQGVTDNKIP
+1451 IATEAQGVTDNKIP

-1476 FVSAGGASYDKSFKP
+1476 FVSAGGTSYDKSFKP
-1491 EGDVRLRPQESIREK
+1491 EGGVRLRPKESIREK
-1506 LSVNLSAVTESIP
+1506 LSVNLAAVTESIP

-1525 KRSKGKDLKAYA
+1525 TRAKGKDLNAYK
-1537 LLQRVAEARLNYL
+1537 LLQRVAEARLKFL

-1574 IAAIISFDESQMKPV
+1574 IASIIAFDESEMKPV

-1598 SFNQIQVHV
+1598 SFNQVQVHV

-1618 YGDGSYATVVYK
+1618 YGDGSYATVVYR

-1637 SESAIAKIIDESG
+1637 NEAAIAQIIEESG
-1650 LQGFSV
+1650 LKGFSV
-1656 SKDTLTAYWVDENK
+1656 NKDTLTAYWVDENQ

-1679 AKQLKQVH
+1679 AKQIKQVH
-1687 KLVGKLDSNPKQTIE
+1687 ELVGKLDSKPKQSIE

-1716 GYDKISGDLRTAEGS
+1716 GYDKISGDIRTAEGS
-1731 DTKTAKLIADYL
+1731 DTQTAKLIADYL
-1743 DDGDIEPFKQK
+1743 NGGDITPFKQK
-1754 PLTQGQTKDQK
+1754 PLTQGQIKDQK
-1765 LLYQIFTKLPEND
+1765 LLYQIFTKLPTND

-1789 HLIKDLIKQYKTLPI
+1789 HLTKDLIKQYKTLPI
-1804 KAEVVTNVT
+1804 KAEVVTDVT
-1813 LNGNTYSYFGEKSEE
+1813 LNGKTYSYFGKKSEE

-1835 GMTEAEADQAIKY
+1835 GMTEAEADKAIKY

-1859 WKDGLLSKIEPDKV
+1859 WKDGLLSKIERDES

-1899 PQSFGPKNANFSGH
+1899 PESFGPKGSNFAGH
-1913 PLLKDSGLK
+1913 PLLRDSGLK

-1945 LSNASFGPQGEFTA
+1945 LSNATFGPQGEFAA

-1998 KDRPYAA
+1998 MDRPYAA

-2015 VLTGNEKLDAPVRV
+2015 ALTGDEKLDEPVRA

-2050 FKGTSVKPP
+2050 FTGTSVKPP
-2059 KPPKTAEKENVESP
+2059 KKPKAEEKTNVESP
-2073 AGAVLSIRAPNTPAF
+2073 AGA
-2088 KRWFGDSK
+2088 
-2096 VVNKDG
+2096 
-2102 SPKVMYHGTA
+2102 
-2112 RDITEFRP
+2112 
-2120 KQAGAIFVTEKPD
+2120 
-2133 FAEGFASN
+2133 
-2141 SINYMRGELLKQ
+2141 LL
-2153 NPDLKEEGA
+2153 
-2162 NYILDKAVKDG
+2162 
-2173 WLSKK
+2173 
-2178 EANNYR
+2178 
-2184 DLYMK
+2184 
-2189 GLEPDFD
+2189 
-2196 NIISLNEEGYLN
+2196 
-2208 FLDQYLTSSEN
+2208 
-2219 IMPLFVR
+2219 
-2226 AEKPFDYDDPKSI
+2226 
-2239 EAIRPFVKTKD
+2239 
-2250 ADDLLNRA
+2250 
-2258 SMGLWQAIESN
+2258 
-2269 MVQDAIKKA
+2269 
-2278 GFDSFYV
+2278 
-2285 NEGGVKNLAVYEPN
+2285 
-2299 QLKSATGNT
+2299 
-2308 GAFGR
+2308 
-2313 DTGDIRYAIRPPSG
+2313 AIRPPSG
-2327 PVNEPLITKVGTQAT
+2327 PVNEPLITKVGAQAT
-2342 TKQQVTTAYEETVKA
+2342 TKQQVTTAYNETIAA
-2357 YKSSD
+2357 YNSSD
-2362 LRQKARIALVDPSSA
+2362 LRQKARIALLDPSSA

-2390 NGTLRA
+2390 KGTLRA
-2396 DMIYHAGKQG
+2396 DMVYHAGRQG

-2412 GMVTGDV
+2412 GMVAGDIV
-2419 VVSKDGSLEVKDSK
+2419 LNKDGSLEVKDSK

-2443 DSIDNNPY
+2443 DSIDKNPY
-2451 VRATTDKGRSVSGR
+2451 VRATTDKGRPVSGR

-2488 ADGLAKIAASK
+2488 KNGLAKVAQAK
-2499 AMYKRVK
+2499 AMFKQVK

-2520 MAKLRSEGLKESKVN
+2520 MAKLRSEGLREKKVN

-2545 AWAEHQLKSVPE
+2545 AWAEHQLQSVPE

-2599 FKAREDL
+2599 FKARENL
-2606 EDTVFN
+2606 EDSVFN

-2659 AAEQLISL
+2659 ASDQLISL
-2667 SPTTGSKFAE
+2667 SPPTGSKFAE
-2677 TTKNPKDSRINL
+2677 IAKNPKDPRINL

-2752 HATIV
+2752 HASIV
-2757 AGTGIITPFH
+2757 GGTGIITPLH
-2767 SARGFIKILS
+2767 SARGFIQILTN
-2777 KNSKEADI
+2777 NSEEAKI
-2785 LARHGVIGAY
+2785 LARRGVIGSF

-2807 VGKEGSTPSG
+2807 VGKEKATPNG
-2817 MQKLFHKLMSIH
+2817 MQNMFHKLMRIH

-2843 AKADG
+2843 ARADG
-2848 IKKGMTEEDA
+2848 IKKGMTPEDA
-2858 INYGVFK
+2858 ENYGVFK

-2878 STINQLRHSIPFF
+2878 ATLNQLRHSIPFL
-2891 SAALTSLDTVYRS
+2891 SAAMASLDTVYR
-2904 ATGFGLSGKE
+2904 AYTGFGLSGKE

-2923 RRAMMMFAMS
+2923 RRAAMMFLMS
-2933 LAYAMMLQGD
+2933 MAYAIMLQGD
-2943 EEYEKLPD
+2943 DEYEKIPD
-2951 HVKDNNWLMPNPVG
+2951 YIKDNNWLIPNPAG
-2965 KGFIKF
+2965 KGFLKV

-2980 FKTIPEVMV
+2980 FKTIPEVIV
-2989 RTMAGTSTGKEAIAS
+2989 RLAAGTSNGKEAFAS

-3011 NLPGGG
+3011 NLPAGG
-3017 VIFSQAIKPA
+3017 VIFSQAVKPA

-3041 VESIGDQGKSVAN
+3041 IESIGDQGKSVAN

-3092 GTFVTSAVDTLI
+3092 GTFATSAADTVI
-3104 YAAEG
+3104 YEAEG
-3109 KTPPAKNFESMQAL
+3109 KTPPAKNFASMQAL

-3128 DRNVNKAVSDFYEIE
+3128 DPNVNKAVSDFYEIE
-3143 KSAREVVT
+3143 KAARETVA

-3161 IKDIAALV
+3161 VKDIKELIS
-3169 GDEENRKKIAIEP
+3169 DEEKRKQIAIEP

-3188 EGMAKIRAQIGYLR
+3188 EGMAKVRAQIGYLR

-3208 TAEDRRDKINEL
+3208 TPEARRDRINEL
-3220 TQYMNQYAAQGVK
+3220 TQFMNQYAAQGVK
-3233 AAKSMGLR
+3233 AARSIGLK